1 MAHIVTLNLP
11 FPTMSR
17 PVTPA
22 PFFRLMRESAPT

>member
-1 MAHIVTLNLP
+1 MAYIFTVNLP

-17 PVTPA
+17 PSTPA

>member
-1 MAHIVTLNLP
+1 MAHIFTLNLP

-17 PVTPA
+17 PATPA

>member
-1 MAHIVTLNLP
+1 MAHIFTVNLP

-17 PVTPA
+17 PATPA